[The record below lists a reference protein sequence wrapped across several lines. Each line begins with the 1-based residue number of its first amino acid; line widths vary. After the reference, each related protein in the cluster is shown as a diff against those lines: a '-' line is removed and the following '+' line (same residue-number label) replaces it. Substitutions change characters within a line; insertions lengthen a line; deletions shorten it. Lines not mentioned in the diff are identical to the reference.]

1 MHLVIHTVHGDVEW
15 LGRERKKNA
24 LISLSKDFLF
34 NVNGRELTL
43 FISALLTANVDFEVQ
58 FTTLECGLDIVIS
71 IELPN

>member
-1 MHLVIHTVHGDVEW
+1 VEW